1 MDFIEEGRKTTKRRH
16 GEIVIRLIID
26 IKKEQVYFVPQDINH
41 PEYVYKVLLKIS
53 KAELSKNPDIASH
66 FVGAAVLIN
75 ESDEVEDMIVGV
87 SGLET
92 WLKHHLGDKPFHTKA
107 QVNKAKD
114 ILLQYLIGRK
124 IKFQQNYK
132 LRMAY
137 I

>member
-16 GEIVIRLIID
+16 GEIVVRLIID
-26 IKKEQVYFVPQDINH
+26 TEKEQIHFVPQDINH
-41 PEYVYKVLLKIS
+41 PDYVYKILLKIT
-53 KAELSKNPDIASH
+53 KEELLKNPDMASH

-75 ESDEVEDMIVGV
+75 ESDEVEDMLVGV

-92 WLKHHLGDKPFHTKA
+92 WLKSYLGGKTFHTKN
-107 QVNKAKD
+107 QVNKAKE
-114 ILLQYLIGRK
+114 ILFKYLISNK
-124 IKFQQNYK
+124 VKLQLNYK

>member
-16 GEIVIRLIID
+16 GGIVVRLIID
-26 IKKEQVYFVPQDINH
+26 IKKEQVHFVPKDIEH
-41 PEYVYKVLLKIS
+41 RDYVYKVLLKTS
-53 KAELSKNPDIASH
+53 EEELLKNPDIASH

-75 ESDEVEDMIVGV
+75 ESDEVEEMLVGV
-87 SGLET
+87 SGLEL
-92 WLKHHLGDKPFHTKA
+92 WLKPYLGDKQFHTKT
-107 QVNKAKD
+107 QVNKARE

-124 IKFQQNYK
+124 VKFQQNNK

>member
-16 GEIVIRLIID
+16 GEIVVRLIID
-26 IKKEQVYFVPQDINH
+26 IKKEQVYFVPRDIEH
-41 PEYVYKVLLKIS
+41 RDYVYKILLKTS
-53 KAELSKNPDIASH
+53 EEVSSKNPDIASH

-75 ESDEVEDMIVGV
+75 ENDEVEDMLVGV
-87 SGLET
+87 SGLEL
-92 WLKHHLGDKPFHTKA
+92 WIKPYLSDKQFHTND

-114 ILLQYLIGRK
+114 ILLKYLIGREV
-124 IKFQQNYK
+124 KFQQNYK

>member
-75 ESDEVEDMIVGV
+75 EAGEPVGTRVFGPVARELREKKFLKIVSLAPEV
-87 SGLET
+87 L
-92 WLKHHLGDKPFHTKA
+92 
-107 QVNKAKD
+107 
-114 ILLQYLIGRK
+114 
-124 IKFQQNYK
+124 
-132 LRMAY
+132 
-137 I
+137 

>member
-1 MDFIEEGRKTTKRRH
+1 L
-16 GEIVIRLIID
+16 V
-26 IKKEQVYFVPQDINH
+26 
-41 PEYVYKVLLKIS
+41 
-53 KAELSKNPDIASH
+53 
-66 FVGAAVLIN
+66 N

-107 QVNKAKD
+107 QVNKAKE
-114 ILLQYLIGRK
+114 ILLKYLVGREV
-124 IKFQQNYK
+124 KFQQNYK